1 MLKKYSDFCYQL
13 AGAYALQYLEYFEGL
28 RPKLTKA
35 GLEIS
40 LPEYLST
47 MFVSTA
53 SVFGASFLF
62 IGGLMALS
70 MGIAGLMI
78 GIIFGILFSIFTFVG
93 FYIYPRILVSNRASK
108 IRDTLPFATMY
119 LSTLAGT
126 GTSLPEIFQNLSEVE
141 EYGEVSKEAAKISRD
156 VNTLG
161 MDISE
166 ALKRAAERTP
176 SDDFEELVWGINHS
190 ITTGGSLREFLRQR
204 AETLMNDYER
214 RVEEFADQLSLLVEM
229 YITIVI
235 VGSIIFTSMSAV
247 MSSFAS
253 MSPQLVVTVQVIAI
267 FVGLPLISGMFII
280 FVRGIAPGGIR

>member
-1 MLKKYSDFCYQL
+1 MLEKYKDFCYEH
-13 AGAYALQYLEYFEGL
+13 AGPYALEYLEYFEGL
-28 RPKLTKA
+28 RPQLTMA
-35 GLEIS
+35 GFDIS
-40 LPEYLST
+40 LPEYLSM
-47 MFVSTA
+47 MFVTTLGA
-53 SVFGASFLF
+53 FGSIFIL
-62 IGGLMALS
+62 IGGMMTLS
-70 MGIAGLMI
+70 TGISGLMI
-78 GIIFGILFSIFTFVG
+78 GLIFAILFSMFIFFG
-93 FYIYPRILVSNRASK
+93 FYIYPRILVSNRASQ

-126 GTSLPEIFQNLSEVE
+126 GTSLPDIFQNLSEVD
-141 EYGEVSKEAAKISRD
+141 EYGEVSVEAGKISRD

-204 AETLMNDYER
+204 AESLMNDYQR
-214 RVEEFADQLSLLVEM
+214 RVQEFADQLSLLVEM

-253 MSPQLVVTVQVIAI
+253 MSPELVVTVQMIAI

>member
-1 MLKKYSDFCYQL
+1 MLEKYKDFCYNL
-13 AGAYALQYLEYFEGL
+13 AGAYALEYLEYFEGL
-28 RPKLTKA
+28 RPQLTMA

-40 LPEYLST
+40 LPEYLSM
-47 MFVSTA
+47 MFVSTIG
-53 SVFGASFLF
+53 VFGSIFLL
-62 IGGLMALS
+62 IGGLMTLS
-70 MGIAGLMI
+70 TGISGLMV
-78 GIIFGILFSIFTFVG
+78 GLIFAILFSMFIFFG
-93 FYIYPRILVSNRASK
+93 FYIYPRILVSNRASQ

-126 GTSLPEIFQNLSEVE
+126 GTSLPDIFQNLSQVE
-141 EYGEVSKEAAKISRD
+141 EYGEVSVEAGKISRD

-204 AETLMNDYER
+204 AESLMNDYQR
-214 RVEEFADQLSLLVEM
+214 RVQEFADQLSLLVEM

-253 MSPQLVVTVQVIAI
+253 MSPELVVTVQMIAI

>member
-1 MLKKYSDFCYQL
+1 MLEKFKQISYDL
-13 AGAYALQYLEYFEGL
+13 AGPYALQYIHYFEGL
-28 RPKLTKA
+28 RPQLTKA
-35 GLEIS
+35 GLDIS
-40 LPEYLST
+40 LPEYLS
-47 MFVSTA
+47 MMMVSVVGTLVL
-53 SVFGASFLF
+53 SFFG
-62 IGGLMALS
+62 IGGFLALS
-70 MGIAGLMI
+70 TGISGFLM
-78 GIIFGILFSIFTFVG
+78 GIIFGIIFSILVFAG
-93 FYIYPRILVSNRASK
+93 FYIYPSILISNRASK

-126 GTSLPEIFQNLSEVE
+126 GTSLPEIFENLSEVE

-204 AETLMNDYER
+204 AETLMNDYQR

-253 MSPQLVVTVQVIAI
+253 MSPELVVTVQAIAI
-267 FVGLPLISGMFII
+267 FIGLPLISGMFII
-280 FVRGIAPGGIR
+280 LVRGMAPEGIR

>member
-1 MLKKYSDFCYQL
+1 MLEKYKDFCYNL
-13 AGAYALQYLEYFEGL
+13 AGAYALEYLEYFEGL
-28 RPKLTKA
+28 RPQLTMA

-40 LPEYLST
+40 LPEYLSM
-47 MFVSTA
+47 MFVTTLG
-53 SVFGASFLF
+53 VFGSMFLI
-62 IGGLMALS
+62 IGGIMTLS
-70 MGIAGLMI
+70 TGISGLMI
-78 GIIFGILFSIFTFVG
+78 GLIFAILFSMFVFFG
-93 FYIYPRILVSNRASK
+93 FYIYPRILVSNRASQ

-126 GTSLPEIFQNLSEVE
+126 GTSLPDIFQNLSQVD
-141 EYGEVSKEAAKISRD
+141 EYGEVSVEAGKISRD

-204 AETLMNDYER
+204 AESLMNDYQR
-214 RVEEFADQLSLLVEM
+214 RVQEFADQLSLLVEM

-253 MSPQLVVTVQVIAI
+253 MSPEVVVTVQMIAI
-267 FVGLPLISGMFII
+267 FIGLPLISGMFII

>member
-1 MLKKYSDFCYQL
+1 MLEKYKDFCYNL
-13 AGAYALQYLEYFEGL
+13 AGPYALEYLEYFEGL
-28 RPKLTKA
+28 RPQLTMA
-35 GLEIS
+35 GLDIS
-40 LPEYLST
+40 LPEYLSM
-47 MFVSTA
+47 MFVTTLGVFS
-53 SVFGASFLF
+53 SVFL
-62 IGGLMALS
+62 ILGGVMTLS
-70 MGIAGLMI
+70 TGISGFMI
-78 GIIFGILFSIFTFVG
+78 GLIFAILFSMFTFFG
-93 FYIYPRILVSNRASK
+93 FYIYPRILVSNRASQ

-126 GTSLPEIFQNLSEVE
+126 GTSLPEIFQNLSEVD
-141 EYGEVSKEAAKISRD
+141 EYGEVSVEAGKISRD

-166 ALKRAAERTP
+166 ALKRAAGRTP

-204 AETLMNDYER
+204 AESLMNDYQR
-214 RVEEFADQLSLLVEM
+214 RVQEFADQLSLLVEM

-253 MSPQLVVTVQVIAI
+253 MSPELVVTVQMIAI

>member
-1 MLKKYSDFCYQL
+1 MLEKYKDFCFGL
-13 AGAYALQYLEYFEGL
+13 AGKYALNSLEYFEGL
-28 RPKLTKA
+28 RPQLTKA
-35 GLEIS
+35 GLDLS
-40 LPEYLST
+40 LPEYLSI
-47 MFVSTA
+47 MYVSTGA
-53 SVFGASFLF
+53 TFLGVFLLLGSLMTLSGGISGFL
-62 IGGLMALS
+62 M
-70 MGIAGLMI
+70 
-78 GIIFGILFSIFTFVG
+78 GIIFSVLAAVAIFVG
-93 FYIYPRILVSNRASK
+93 FYLYPKILISNRASQ

-126 GTSLPEIFQNLSEVE
+126 GSSLPEIFQNLSEVD
-141 EYGEVSKEAAKISRD
+141 EYGEVSKEAQKISRD
-156 VNTLG
+156 VNSLG
-161 MDISE
+161 MDMTE

-204 AETLMNDYER
+204 AEGLMNDYQR
-214 RVEEFADQLSLLVEM
+214 RVREFADSLSLLVEM

-253 MSPQLVVTVQVIAI
+253 MSPDLVVTVQVISI
-267 FVGLPLISGMFII
+267 FIGLPLISGMFII